1 MLILWL
7 QRHPRLIDWAL
18 SLAALATTVGA
29 AAHHSQ
35 PGIGIPLSLVAS
47 LPLLVR
53 RRYPLPVLAVA
64 TAALVVQVAAIGL
77 FAPLPAGI
85 ALFTAADQLERR
97 ESLLAGA
104 ATLVAITPALWANAG
119 WGQVLNVVGRLV
131 PFAIAWLL
139 GDSFGTRRRY
149 VAALEERA
157 DRLER
162 EREAE
167 AARAVAEE
175 QARIARELHDVIA
188 HTLSVI
194 VVQAAAARDVFAT
207 RPERAREALDAIERS
222 GRVALEELR
231 RLVGSVR
238 GEEAASFAPPPRL
251 ADLDRLLGE
260 LRKSGLEVSVSIDGP
275 PAPLPQ
281 AVDLSAYR
289 VVQEALTN
297 TLKHAQAS
305 QAEVA
310 LRWEEHTLEVEIH
323 DDGVGSASANGIGHG
338 IVGMQERLALLG
350 GTLAAGPATEGGFT
364 VLARFPLASAT

>member
-18 SLAALATTVGA
+18 LLAALATTVGA

-35 PGIGIPLSLVAS
+35 PGIGIPLSVVAS

-53 RRYPLPVLAVA
+53 RRYPIPVLAVT

-194 VVQAAAARDVFAT
+194 VVQSAAARDVFAA
-207 RPERAREALDAIERS
+207 RPERAAEALQAIERS
-222 GRVALEELR
+222 ARGALEELR

-238 GEEAASFAPPPRL
+238 GEEASFAPPPRL
-251 ADLDRLLGE
+251 ADLDRLLDE
-260 LRKSGLEVSVSIDGP
+260 LRESGLPVGITIEGRPV
-275 PAPLPQ
+275 ALPE

-297 TLKHAQAS
+297 TLKHARAT
-305 QAEVA
+305 QAEVV
-310 LRWEEHTLEVEIH
+310 LRWEENDLEIEIR
-323 DDGVGSASANGIGHG
+323 DDGVGSAVANGTGHG
-338 IVGMQERLALLG
+338 IVGMRERLSLLG
-350 GTLAAGPATEGGFT
+350 GTLVAGPATAGGFT
-364 VLARFPLASAT
+364 VLARFPLASVT